1 MLPIRLKS
9 YMLSDCCAG
18 SIEQTTQA
26 AMLAEDLP
34 WKVLGAAWPNLW
46 NRWRAMEAQGQ
57 VPLRVSQEVW
67 RLLRRAGYAFS
78 DAASPASTDTVHVQH
93 RNGPGS
99 AHDVASASMGSCS
112 SNHIP
117 MLVQAGKNCNDSSLL
132 YFLRSQ
138 VLCSIALIRQPER
151 ASRTQCGT
159 PRSKS
164 VLARLLLRRLAL

>member
-1 MLPIRLKS
+1 
-9 YMLSDCCAG
+9 
-18 SIEQTTQA
+18 
-26 AMLAEDLP
+26 MLAEDLP
-34 WKVLGAAWPNLW
+34 WKALGAAWPNLW

-57 VPLRVSQEVW
+57 VPFRVSQEVW
-67 RLLRRAGYAFS
+67 RLLRRAGYASS
-78 DAASPASTDTVHVQH
+78 DAASPASTDTVHGQH

-164 VLARLLLRRLAL
+164 VLARLLLRRLALWKVLGNGSQTLVCAASTAYV